1 MSLPDKALFRKV
13 CELNIGG
20 SLFTYPPFSIEF
32 EQSFSMSSAS
42 VTKARLYNPAP
53 TTIRKA
59 EGKKKG
65 DTREFAAVEIK
76 AGFENDFGTVL
87 TGEIS
92 DYRVYRQGVDT
103 VLELTIG
110 DLTGTLSNA
119 DVGKTYKNQTMGNVI
134 TDMIKTV
141 GAKGQVTL
149 SGDKTMKA
157 FTAGGFKYSFE
168 NLVSEAGAQYYIKDG
183 VIMVES
189 KPVKKSIAFISPE
202 SGLVGGIEKSLEG
215 YKFNTLFLYKVQ
227 GGSVVQIKDNFFD
240 KTFVQITEAKK
251 KFSTFGQSECE
262 FKAVEV

>member
-1 MSLPDKALFRKV
+1 MSLPDKALFKKV

-20 SLFTYPPFSIEF
+20 DLFTYPPFSIEF
-32 EQSFSMSSAS
+32 EQSFSMSSPA

-53 TTIRKA
+53 TVIRKA

-65 DTREFAAVEIK
+65 ETREFASVEIK
-76 AGFENDFGTVL
+76 AGFESDYGNVL

-119 DVGKTYKNQTMGNVI
+119 DIGKTYKNQNMSAII
-134 TDMIKTV
+134 TDLIKQA
-141 GAKGQVTL
+141 GAKGKVTITD
-149 SGDKTMKA
+149 DKMLKA
-157 FTAGGFKYSFE
+157 FTAGDFKGSFE
-168 NLVSEAGAQYYIKDG
+168 NLVKESGAQYYIKDG
-183 VIMVES
+183 VIIVES
-189 KPVKKSIAFISPE
+189 EPVKRSVAFISPE
-202 SGLVGGIEKSLEG
+202 SGLIGGIEKSLEG
-215 YKFNTLFLYKVQ
+215 YKFKTLFLYKIR
-227 GGSVVQIKDNFFD
+227 GGDVVQIKDNFFD

-251 KFSTFGQSECE
+251 KFSSFGQSECE